1 MKIYNRFSMDRTAKI
16 RLTGDPDTLARLVQD
31 RQLKD
36 RRIWALFVKQFRKH
50 PDDEEK
56 SWKGEY
62 WGKLMRGGCL
72 TWQYTH
78 DQELYDV
85 LEWTV
90 RDMLTAQDADGR
102 ISTYSKGAEFHGW
115 DLWCRKYV
123 LLGFLYFCEICKDS
137 ALLRQVL
144 AAACRHA
151 DYILAHIGDGKIDIT
166 ATSELWGGIN
176 SSSIL
181 EPFVKLYQ
189 WTENAAYLDFA
200 EYIVRRGGSS
210 NGNIFELAYEDVL
223 DPYQYPDIKA
233 YELMSCFEGLL
244 LYSQITGSE
253 KWKTAVCNFA
263 KRLRQSDITIIG
275 CAGCTHELLDH
286 SAVTQTDP
294 ARTGIMQE
302 TCVTVTWMK
311 LCAKLLLLTG
321 ETVWADEIERSA
333 YNALYGSVNRH
344 RNQENGGLPFD
355 SYSPL
360 RANKR
365 ARFIGG
371 YQKMENGT
379 FFYGCCAAI
388 GAAGTGLFP
397 NLHLLRAGD
406 EIVLEFYTQG
416 EIEFTLQNGH
426 PVTILMQTGYPYD
439 GTVKLTLQSER
450 TETFVL
456 RLRVPGYCRWSEY
469 QIDSEPVCRE
479 KNKDAYI
486 RLERT
491 WTPGSSITLRLDL
504 HPRAVRDPRPENI
517 QSGNQFIA
525 FCDGPIVLA
534 RDARFSADVGKP
546 VAFSQEGF
554 AIQKTGNLGVE
565 SNADYL
571 VRTSQDETIQMIDY
585 ASAGATWNEASEMEC
600 WLPVKNAGADDEN
613 NRKMQ

>member
-1 MKIYNRFSMDRTAKI
+1 MRIENRLSIDPAASI
-16 RLTGDPDTLARLVQD
+16 SLTGQPDTLVRLVQD
-31 RQLKD
+31 MQLKD
-36 RRIWALFVKQFRKH
+36 KTIWSLFVKQFREH
-50 PDDEEK
+50 PDDAEK

-62 WGKLMRGGCL
+62 WGKLMRGGCI

-78 DQELYDV
+78 DRELYDV

-102 ISTYSKGAEFHGW
+102 ISTYSKAAEFHGW

-123 LLGFLYFCEICKDS
+123 LLGFLYFCEICEDS
-137 ALLRQVL
+137 ALRSRVL

-166 ATSELWGGIN
+166 ATSERWGGIN

-189 WTENAAYLDFA
+189 WTGNAAYLDFA
-200 EYIVRRGGSS
+200 DYIVRRGGSS
-210 NGNIFELAYEDVL
+210 NGNIFELAYEDAL

-263 KRLRQSDITIIG
+263 NRLRRSDITIIG

-321 ETVWADEIERSA
+321 EAVWADEIERSA

-344 RNQENGGLPFD
+344 RNPENGGLPFD

-371 YQKMENGT
+371 FQKMENGT

-397 NLHLLRAGD
+397 NLHLLRAGG
-406 EIVLEFYTQG
+406 EIVLAFYTQG
-416 EIEFTLQNGH
+416 KITFTLQNGH
-426 PVTILMQTGYPYD
+426 SVTIFMQTGYPYD
-439 GTVKLTLQSER
+439 GTIRLTLQSEMP
-450 TETFVL
+450 ETFAL

-469 QIDSEPVCRE
+469 RIEEEPVCRVKTGE
-479 KNKDAYI
+479 AYI
-486 RLERT
+486 RLDRT
-491 WTPGSSITLRLDL
+491 WAPGSSITLRLDL
-504 HPRAVRDPRPENI
+504 HPRAIRDPRPENI
-517 QSGNQFIA
+517 QSGNEFIA

-534 RDARFSADVGKP
+534 RDARISGDMGSPVTFSPEA
-546 VAFSQEGF
+546 F
-554 AIQKTGNLGVE
+554 AIQKVGNFGIE
-565 SNADYL
+565 SCADYL
-571 VRTSQDETIQMIDY
+571 VRTSRDETIQMIDY

-600 WLPVKNAGADDEN
+600 WLPVRNPRTEN
-613 NRKMQ
+613 G